1 MKQKNLESRQSAV
14 TAAET
19 KTFFDTKAT
28 ENSVQK
34 IVIFKCEDVNIY
46 GDIRQIYSL
55 ENNGKKTVYG
65 LTESD
70 GIQNYITIPYVSGE
84 DGKVYEDISSH
95 RIWKREFSAKTSD
108 LDCALR
114 FRIAPDIWPNIKIK
128 EADLSPEDIFAHAY
142 EAIFDIET
150 KGKKQVEIQLP
161 YQTFYWN
168 SDTKMLICGKYQIEI
183 KCDEKLSFVAVFDQY
198 VTEIIAGDKVLVLLN
213 KSDQ

>member
-1 MKQKNLESRQSAV
+1 MEIRESYETRRREEEYRAALEKSVHYFSGNSYITELRKMGYDLAKLQVEYETEESGKQIICSA
-14 TAAET
+14 AAET

-28 ENSVQK
+28 EKFSAKNSL
-34 IVIFKCEDVNIY
+34 FKCEDVNIY

-114 FRIAPDIWPNIKIK
+114 FRSHRISGQYKIK
-128 EADLSPEDIFAHAY
+128 EADFSPEDIFWHAY

-150 KGKKQVEIQLP
+150 KGKNKG
-161 YQTFYWN
+161 N
-168 SDTKMLICGKYQIEI
+168 S
-183 KCDEKLSFVAVFDQY
+183 VF
-198 VTEIIAGDKVLVLLN
+198 IRHLLGI
-213 KSDQ
+213 

>member
-1 MKQKNLESRQSAV
+1 MEIRESYETRRREEEYRAALEKSVHYFSGNSYITELRKMGYDQAKLQVEYETEESGKQIICSA
-14 TAAET
+14 AAET

-28 ENSVQK
+28 EKFSAKNSL
-34 IVIFKCEDVNIY
+34 FKCEDVNIY

-108 LDCALR
+108 LD
-114 FRIAPDIWPNIKIK
+114 
-128 EADLSPEDIFAHAY
+128 
-142 EAIFDIET
+142 
-150 KGKKQVEIQLP
+150 
-161 YQTFYWN
+161 
-168 SDTKMLICGKYQIEI
+168 MLM
-183 KCDEKLSFVAVFDQY
+183 KLFL
-198 VTEIIAGDKVLVLLN
+198 I
-213 KSDQ
+213 